1 MRREFEVQRVIN
13 EQIQRRQRVAT
24 QSDWTP
30 PSFAAVNKT
39 CATATFL
46 TAMETEDVRPLSVN
60 ASVQRPRTRTV
71 LHANGST
78 INTSKRLLPFFSQL
92 ELRPYR
98 VLGGTEIQRDVRESN
113 AVRQYE
119 EIWWKSAEDNLL
131 WTVTANLVF
140 TASLQ
145 HHFGG
150 KA

>member
-1 MRREFEVQRVIN
+1 
-13 EQIQRRQRVAT
+13 
-24 QSDWTP
+24 
-30 PSFAAVNKT
+30 
-39 CATATFL
+39 
-46 TAMETEDVRPLSVN
+46 METEDVRPLSVN

-113 AVRQYE
+113 YIVMVLNAVRQYE
-119 EIWWKSAEDNLL
+119 EIWWKSAENNLL
-131 WTVTANLVF
+131 WTVTANLVL